1 MQLSGRKTRDPNRA
15 RAVLVHP
22 KIHRMLADRARE
34 EGYSIQDRLHL
45 ALCREFGRPDL
56 ADVPAVVAP

>member
-1 MQLSGRKTRDPNRA
+1 
-15 RAVLVHP
+15 
-22 KIHRMLADRARE
+22 MLADRARE